1 MKNLKLLLVLL
12 IFISCG
18 KEEENIINE
27 IQYFQVTILASEG
40 GTVSTSGGSFAQGT
54 ELTITANPNDNYIF
68 SGWSNGSNSNP

>member
-1 MKNLKLLLVLL
+1 MKNLKLFLVLL

-40 GTVSTSGGSFAQGT
+40 GSVSTSGGSFAQGT

-68 SGWSNGSNSNP
+68 FRKIFFTFV